1 MGFIKSLPAT
11 QSKYVTAFYENNKQ
25 ISQAYAD
32 MRHYAELGDQAM
44 VAQILEEK
52 GDLIGLQ
59 KFYDRGAKDMA
70 KIRQA
75 ITAIRNDENRTG
87 AEKKEEIDRLKII
100 IGTIAEQLESVRK
113 SVKK

>member
-1 MGFIKSLPAT
+1 
-11 QSKYVTAFYENNKQ
+11 
-25 ISQAYAD
+25 
-32 MRHYAELGDQAM
+32 
-44 VAQILEEK
+44 
-52 GDLIGLQ
+52 
-59 KFYDRGAKDMA
+59 MA

-113 SVKK
+113 SVKQ

>member
-32 MRHYAELGDQAM
+32 MRHYAELGDQAK
-44 VAQILEEK
+44 VQELLAEK
-52 GDLIGLQ
+52 GNLIGLQ
-59 KFYDRGAKDMA
+59 KSYDRGAKDMA

-75 ITAIRNDENRTG
+75 ISAIQKDETMTG
-87 AEKKEEIDRLKII
+87 AQKKEEIDRMKVL
-100 IGTIAEQLESVRK
+100 IGIIAEQLESVRK
-113 SVKK
+113 SMKQ